1 MKFVWIPVWKAAA
14 LKDAGGD
21 FRKLSSMAKYSASK
35 CATNNAHN
43 CVQIMGAK
51 GFVSGDAE
59 RFYRDSRITQI
70 YGGATDIQK
79 MVIADL
85 IIKEA
90 EAIEDEL
97 D

>member
-1 MKFVWIPVWKAAA
+1 
-14 LKDAGGD
+14 
-21 FRKLSSMAKYSASK
+21 MAKFAASR

-43 CVQIMGAK
+43 CVQIMGAR
-51 GFVSGDAE
+51 GFVNGDAE

-85 IIKEA
+85 VIKEA
-90 EAIEDEL
+90 ETIKNQFD
-97 D
+97 

>member
-1 MKFVWIPVWKAAA
+1 MVSVWKAAA

-21 FRKLSSMAKYSASK
+21 FRKLSSMAKLAASQ

-51 GFVSGDAE
+51 GFVNGNAE

-90 EAIEDEL
+90 ETIEDNL